1 MLPDSVE
8 WVLEM
13 LGFDWPTADEDKLM
27 ESAQVWRDFA
37 DQVEELHYR
46 AAGAANNVLASNA
59 GDSIDAFG
67 KTWEKFSNGGSG
79 YLSDA
84 AMAARLIAA
93 AFDAAAVIVITC
105 KVAVIAQLVALA
117 VELIAA
123 QAAAPFTLGL
133 SELGAAGATLA
144 TKAIVRRLLKEL
156 RKALVEAIME
166 TLKEP
171 VVSAVQAMISD
182 LIAQTVN
189 QGFGAQSGYDLGRTG
204 KAGAEEFKDA
214 VKNSGQTFT
223 EALRDGAGARA
234 GGHARSGLDH
244 AAGRGGDSD
253 PSGGGGSNGGGNS
266 ADASAS
272 ASGGTGS
279 TSGSAGSA
287 SGSGGTA
294 SGSGG
299 TVSGGGG
306 TASGDSSPSSS
317 SSASSAPSGGT
328 PTGSSPA
335 SGTSTGGGPT
345 TSASA
350 GSGPSGSGPSGDGP
364 SGDGPSGQ
372 SASGPGG
379 ESPRSQQQ
387 PQPQPTAT
395 PASDPRSNT
404 PLDPFGT
411 RLTPDADSTPAADG
425 PAPHSTP
432 ADANSASPDGRSTP
446 DSSHPSSSPAPNSDT
461 GTNTG
466 PRPDA
471 DTTRPAATPAEG
483 GAPPRTPDSDPSHTP
498 DGDPSRP
505 APAPTDS
512 TPNHTPDHAPGTHP
526 IASDSPQNHTPNDD
540 PTRTDPV
547 PSHTPGGDST
557 RPDSIPPHTPDGE
570 STRPTPPPTDHAPG
584 AHPAPG
590 EGNPPPHAA
599 ETAPA
604 AGPAHASER
613 PHSGDVP
620 TPRDESA
627 PAGTRPDAATPGP
640 RTAEHATTPA
650 PAPAS
655 TPTPAHASPEAGP
668 ARVDPR
674 AAFAGTADH
683 TGTPDHTG
691 TASDD
696 GTAGARP
703 VSLNTAGLGATAT
716 APPPHAGPD
725 PRLVQTPMPSP
736 DQGAP
741 TGTLVGTPV
750 APGAVPTGATP
761 GGSTPAA
768 TPTGNRPTAP
778 TPTPAVPHQNA
789 PAQNAPTPRPEQPNR
804 NSTLGPRPAADR
816 GPGTSR
822 PDAPPHQEPAA
833 AAHTPRPEPDSTAQ
847 NNPPQNGPERNGSD
861 SRTTP
866 DDSTPAA
873 DHPAA
878 ATERPLSDSRPYDAP
893 GGLDRVDPQHQQDLE
908 SRIPRNSDGTP
919 QRHPDP
925 NGDWPGAVNGDGH
938 RAPGRDNNCLD
949 VALSTADT
957 YSGNPTA
964 AAPRNDSGP
973 DGEQGGRDRA
983 ERQLG
988 APFRDLGNGEQAF
1001 RRIEDQL
1008 RAAGHGSQAVIVTQ
1022 DANGRAHAWNAVN
1035 HDGRITYLD
1044 NQTGQRGDKPLHDGD
1059 HGVFAVPLDP
1069 DRRPLPADHPTGN
1082 DRVTE
1087 NSRPDPGDTD
1097 RRPADPAG
1105 KGKPDPNP
1113 SGEADGKQ
1121 KSDDGK
1127 PHQSLAEKHQDD
1139 PDHPAHE
1146 PARTEHE
1153 RLTPREKPG
1162 DSVYGILGDQVQQ
1175 DLRGDSEV
1183 RRVEMEYVYDQL
1195 HEWADSGHLGAAL
1208 DRATGDNP
1216 MTLRRSDLEQALPGF
1231 GDMHPGEQGAVVASM
1246 GRMSSSFH
1254 EQHGRGKSPEEK
1266 PYPYSANP
1274 DQPGSGPGQAE
1285 TESRGAVDHGKTKSD
1300 GGLKLAQDSEAIKK
1314 EIKKVFGV
1322 SKFEDAFDQAVHRP
1336 DFTGKN
1342 YAVLEVYDPTTK
1354 EVSYVL
1360 ESSVPSG
1367 GDRAGITPLHS
1378 ETHAGHWMEN
1388 LNRGRDEKDRYE
1400 VLSLYTEREP
1410 CGRGAGHANCSGY
1423 LSESHE
1429 GVPVYYATGYRK
1441 GQKVE
1446 SPEVQDTSPD
1456 TSQDKP
1462 KGKSKGKLTPRQ
1474 HMNRDFGDHVGEVAR
1489 IWLVTEQQR
1498 LP

>member
-67 KTWEKFSNGGSG
+67 RTWEKFSGGGSG
-79 YLSDA
+79 YLADA

-156 RKALVEAIME
+156 RQALVEAIME

-171 VVSAVQAMISD
+171 VLSAVQAMISD

-234 GGHARSGLDH
+234 GGHARSGLGH
-244 AAGRGGDSD
+244 AAGRGSDSGS
-253 PSGGGGSNGGGNS
+253 SGGSDGSGGGSNDGSSGSGTG
-266 ADASAS
+266 ASTS

-279 TSGSAGSA
+279 PSGSAGSASGSGGTASGSAGSA

-299 TVSGGGG
+299 T
-306 TASGDSSPSSS
+306 ASGDSGPSSG
-317 SSASSAPSGGT
+317 SSASGVPSGGA

-335 SGTSTGGGPT
+335 SGTSSGGGPT
-345 TSASA
+345 TSTPA
-350 GSGPSGSGPSGDGP
+350 GSGPSGTAAPSSGP

-387 PQPQPTAT
+387 PAATT
-395 PASDPRSNT
+395 PAGEPRTNT

-411 RLTPDADSTPAADG
+411 RLTPDADSTPAAS
-425 PAPHSTP
+425 PTPHSTP
-432 ADANSASPDGRSTP
+432 VDANSASPEGRSAP
-446 DSSHPSSSPAPNSDT
+446 ESSHPSPTPNSDT
-461 GTNTG
+461 GTGT
-466 PRPDA
+466 RPDA
-471 DTTRPAATPAEG
+471 DTTRPASTPAEG
-483 GAPPRTPDSDPSHTP
+483 GTPSRTPDHDPGTHPAASDNAQNRAPDGDPTRPGSTDNASSRTPDSGTTRPDSVPSHTP
-498 DGDPSRP
+498 DGDSGRP
-505 APAPTDS
+505 GPAHTDS
-512 TPNHTPDHAPGTHP
+512 TPDRTPDH
-526 IASDSPQNHTPNDD
+526 D
-540 PTRTDPV
+540 
-547 PSHTPGGDST
+547 
-557 RPDSIPPHTPDGE
+557 
-570 STRPTPPPTDHAPG
+570 PG
-584 AHPAPG
+584 ARPAPG
-590 EGNPPPHAA
+590 EGDPPPRASEA
-599 ETAPA
+599 APA

-613 PHSGDVP
+613 PHPGDVP

-627 PAGTRPDAATPGP
+627 PAGTRPDAATPDP
-640 RTAEHATTPA
+640 RTAEHATA
-650 PAPAS
+650 P
-655 TPTPAHASPEAGP
+655 TPTPAHASSEAGP

-683 TGTPDHTG
+683 AG
-691 TASDD
+691 TASGD
-696 GTAGARP
+696 GTAGTRP

-716 APPPHAGPD
+716 APPAHSGPD
-725 PRLVQTPMPSP
+725 PRLGHTPTPTPEQSVP
-736 DQGAP
+736 AGTPTGAP
-741 TGTLVGTPV
+741 IV
-750 APGAVPTGATP
+750 PGAVPTGTTP
-761 GGSTPAA
+761 GGNAPAA
-768 TPTGNRPTAP
+768 TPTGNRPTAAA
-778 TPTPAVPHQNA
+778 PAPSVPHQNT
-789 PAQNAPTPRPEQPNR
+789 PAQNAPAPRPEQPSR

-816 GPGTSR
+816 GPGASR

-833 AAHTPRPEPDSTAQ
+833 THTPRPERDS
-847 NNPPQNGPERNGSD
+847 PERDSPERDGSRQDGSRQDGSD
-861 SRTTP
+861 NRAAP
-866 DDSTPAA
+866 GDSPAA
-873 DHPAA
+873 DSRPVNG
-878 ATERPLSDSRPYDAP
+878 RPLSDSRPYDAP

-1008 RAAGHGSQAVIVTQ
+1008 RAAGHGAQAVIVTQ

-1035 HDGRITYLD
+1035 HGGRITYLD
-1044 NQTGQRGDKPLHDGD
+1044 NQTGQRGDKPLHDGG

-1069 DRRPLPADHPTGN
+1069 DRRPLPAGN
-1082 DRVTE
+1082 DRPAG
-1087 NSRPDPGDTD
+1087 NDGPNRGDDGTD

-1105 KGKPDPNP
+1105 KAKDAPGPD
-1113 SGEADGKQ
+1113 GDGKQ
-1121 KSDDGK
+1121 KTDDGK
-1127 PHQSLAEKHQDD
+1127 PHQSLAEKHKDD

-1146 PARTEHE
+1146 SARTEHE
-1153 RLTPREKPG
+1153 RLAPREKSG
-1162 DSVYGILGDQVQQ
+1162 DHVYGILGDQVQQ
-1175 DLRGDSEV
+1175 DLRGTNEV

-1195 HEWADSGHLGAAL
+1195 YAWADSGHLGAAL

-1246 GRMSSSFH
+1246 GRMSDSFH

-1266 PYPYSANP
+1266 PYPYSADP

-1322 SKFEDAFDQAVHRP
+1322 SKFEDSFDQAVHRP

-1423 LSESHE
+1423 LSEGHE
-1429 GVPVYYATGYRK
+1429 GVPVHYATGYRK

-1446 SPEVQDTSPD
+1446 SPKVGDAAPD

-1498 LP
+1498 LQ